1 MLLAVSLEG
10 MVYPEPHLLILA
22 GILIIGTIILF
33 YLSNKGLVFG
43 EPGGF
48 PG

>member
-22 GILIIGTIILF
+22 GLIIGTIIILF
-33 YLSNKGLVFG
+33 YLLEKGWICG